1 MEGLFGHLVIM
12 KIFSAFALILAL
24 TVSPLLN
31 SAEPTPIPFSSA
43 YNDLQAVAVTVKT
56 SRGSG
61 SGVIVLGA
69 NGDVYAWTAQ
79 HVVEGVKE
87 DVALVKQ
94 IIVSGR
100 TVGFFTVMAE
110 IVATN
115 ATQDLAVLKAR
126 SGYLFKQGAK
136 FEKSDF
142 VPGLG
147 DRTLHVGSFL
157 GLPGAESFSSG
168 EISYVGRVMNGQVFD
183 QLSNPCFPGSSG
195 GPVFNESGLVIGLV
209 VSGYDATFS
218 FAVPIRRMAAWAIA
232 EKHPEW
238 LGK

>member
-1 MEGLFGHLVIM
+1 M
-12 KIFSAFALILAL
+12 KFFSALAL
-24 TVSPLLN
+24 SVVLAFSPLLN
-31 SAEPTPIPFSSA
+31 SAEPTPAPFAVSFE
-43 YNDLQAVAVTVKT
+43 DLQATAVTVKT

-61 SGVIVLGA
+61 SGVIILGV
-69 NGDVYAWTAQ
+69 NGDVYCWTAQ
-79 HVVEGVKE
+79 HVVADLKE
-87 DVALVKQ
+87 DVSLVKQ

-100 TVGFFTVMAE
+100 TVGFFTVTAE

-142 VPGLG
+142 IPKLG

-168 EISYVGRVMNGQVFD
+168 EISYVGRVMEGLVFD

-195 GPVFNESGLVIGLV
+195 GPVFNESGRVIGLV

-218 FAVPIRRMAAWAIA
+218 FMVPIRRMAAWAAA

-238 LGK
+238 LGLDKAP